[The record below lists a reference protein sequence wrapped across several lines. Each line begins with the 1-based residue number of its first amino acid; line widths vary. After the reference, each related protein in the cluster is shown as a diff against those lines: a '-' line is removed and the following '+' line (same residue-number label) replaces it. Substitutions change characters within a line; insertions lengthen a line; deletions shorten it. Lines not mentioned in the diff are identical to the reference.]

1 MLQDFSHLTKRY
13 YTIGEVAE
21 MFGVSKS
28 LIRYWETEFDMLKPH
43 KNSKGDRLFTRKNIE
58 QFAQIYNLVK
68 EQGFTL
74 EGARKA
80 LKNPVPRS
88 PAKTPPVLLKR
99 LQDIRSGLKKLA
111 DRLNTDGDSPS

>member
-1 MLQDFSHLTKRY
+1 MQQDFSHLTKRY

-21 MFGVSKS
+21 MFDVSKS

-58 QFAQIYNLVK
+58 QFAQIYHLVK

-80 LKNPVPRS
+80 LKNTAPRVGPKS
-88 PAKTPPVLLKR
+88 NHVLIRK
-99 LQDIRSGLKKLA
+99 LQEIRQGLARLA
-111 DRLNTDGDSPS
+111 DRLPPDTAE